1 MTESVETCVLIANCD
16 RLLDCHA
23 KSICGR
29 ELSKIG
35 LCDLVPVA
43 VSAPRR
49 ANVLTEEL
57 IISRCK
63 FSNAK
68 VCRPVPVANKR
79 PWGLSLKS
87 SCCATQNG
95 SHQNQYS
102 QYVILLENLT
112 RFIEWTSVICVKV
125 GHLLYIEQPFTSNE
139 FFANYQSL
147 LKATTIPQNVVAVTL
162 VMP

>member
-57 IISRCK
+57 ITSGCR

-68 VCRPVPVANKR
+68 VCRLVPVANER
-79 PWGLSLKS
+79 PCGLSLKS
-87 SCCATQNG
+87 SCCAHAKGLAPKPMQSICGLCTC
-95 SHQNQYS
+95 SY
-102 QYVILLENLT
+102 LLRFVFPQICNLSISSDV
-112 RFIEWTSVICVKV
+112 F
-125 GHLLYIEQPFTSNE
+125 
-139 FFANYQSL
+139 L
-147 LKATTIPQNVVAVTL
+147 LKFLKNSQRRGHGTKFGRHTWN
-162 VMP
+162 